1 MQKLLSL
8 PPNLVGC
15 FHDITQL
22 PKDEWFCTSDPAG
35 RKLGSGGGT
44 AWLLSEAYRAAHA
57 AAQPFGEWLSA
68 DRRILIHAGGQS
80 RRLPAYAPQ
89 GKALMPIPV
98 FRWERGQRLS
108 QTLLS
113 LQCPLFEQ
121 IMQAAPPSLH
131 TLVASGDVYIRAT
144 KPLQAVPEA
153 DVVCYGLWLDSGIA
167 KDHGVFVA
175 SRREPS
181 RLRCMLQKP
190 SVKTLGELQ
199 RDYLYLT
206 DIGLWLLSDR
216 AVSVLMSRATGKDGA
231 IGNYDLYGTF
241 GCALGSHPTVA
252 DSEINGLSVAVLP
265 LPGGEF
271 YHFGTSHE
279 IISSMLAIQN
289 CVNDQRE
296 LLHHDLKPHAAMFVQ
311 NAITKVGITAD
322 NRNLWVEN
330 SYIPETWRLAHDNII
345 TGVPRNDWSI
355 SLRPGTCIDIVP
367 IGAAAWAV
375 RPYGYSDTFR
385 GGIAS
390 GSTLYL
396 GVPFTQWAAER
407 GISTHTIAG
416 ADDLQSARIFPVVS
430 NLADAEAVLRWMT
443 SEPSLKR
450 GRELWEKARRMS
462 ADELAAEANLP
473 RLARQRREFRAEC
486 WPALARNHRHSVF
499 YQIDLEDAAQEF
511 AANGIS
517 EPDPLPRETPLLT
530 RIHDAMFRS
539 ELRRLNG
546 LGGQEQEDGAFAMLR
561 EGITARAREQRQS
574 PRMDIYPDQIVWARS
589 PVRIDLAGGWSDT
602 PPYCLME
609 GGQVVNVAINLNG
622 QQPLQC
628 FVKPSAEPR
637 IVLRSI
643 DMGASE
649 VVETYGQLAAFT
661 RVRSPFS
668 IPKAALALAGFLP
681 QFSEERF
688 ASLRQQLESF
698 GYGIEVS
705 TLSAIPAGSGLGT
718 SSVLAA
724 TVLAAVANFCGLKWD
739 KETIG
744 DKTLAL
750 EQMITTGG
758 GWQDQYGGVFQG
770 VKMLTTDAGFT
781 QTPRVRWLPTD
792 LFTLEEY
799 SPCHLLYY
807 TGLTRTAKGILAQI
821 VRRMFLNQGGEIAL
835 LRQMKLHAMEM
846 YDAIQTEN
854 FALMGRLVGKTWRQN
869 QLLDSG
875 TNPPEVERITRLVAD
890 YCLGYKLPGAGGGG
904 YLYMVAKDPKA
915 AGRIREILAANRSNA
930 NERFVDMR
938 LSAHGLQVSRS

>member
-15 FHDITQL
+15 FHNITKL
-22 PKDEWFCTSDPAG
+22 PKDEWFCTSDPADA
-35 RKLGSGGGT
+35 KLGSGGGT
-44 AWLLSEAYRAAHA
+44 AWLLHEAHSAAHT
-57 AAQPFGEWLSA
+57 AQPFSEWLAA
-68 DRRILIHAGGQS
+68 DKRILIHAGGQS

-108 QTLLS
+108 QDLLS

-121 IMQAAPPSLH
+121 IVQAAPPSLH

-144 KPLQAVPEA
+144 KPLQPVPEV
-153 DVVCYGLWLDSGIA
+153 DVVCYGLWLDSDIA

-181 RLRCMLQKP
+181 KLHCMLQKP

-216 AVSVLMSRATGKDGA
+216 AVSVLMERATTKSGT

-241 GCALGSHPTVA
+241 GCALGSHPTIA
-252 DSEINGLSVAVLP
+252 DEEINSLSVAVLP

-311 NAITKVGITAD
+311 NAITKTEITAD
-322 NRNLWVEN
+322 NHNLWIEN
-330 SYIPETWRLAHDNII
+330 AYVPATWRLAHENII
-345 TGVPRNDWSI
+345 TGVPRNNWSVD
-355 SLRPGTCIDIVP
+355 LKPGICIDLVP
-367 IGAAAWAV
+367 IGAEQWAV

-385 GGIAS
+385 GAIAND
-390 GSTLYL
+390 STLYL
-396 GVPFTQWAAER
+396 GKPFKLWTEER
-407 GISTHTIAG
+407 GISMDSIAG
-416 ADDLQSARIFPVVS
+416 ADDLQAAQIFPVVS
-430 NLADAEAVLRWMT
+430 DLADAEAVLHWMT
-443 SEPSLKR
+443 DEPSLKR
-450 GRELWEKARRMS
+450 GRELWEKASKMS
-462 ADELAAEANLP
+462 ADELSAKANLR
-473 RLARQRREFRAEC
+473 RLVSQRREFRAEC
-486 WPALARNHRHSVF
+486 WPALAKNHRHSVF

-511 AANGIS
+511 AAHNIAD
-517 EPDPLPRETPLLT
+517 PTPLPGDTPLLT

-539 ELRRLNG
+539 ELHRLKNSD
-546 LGGQEQEDGAFAMLR
+546 GQEQEAAAFAMLR
-561 EGITARAREQRQS
+561 EGITARARERRQS
-574 PRMDIYPDQIVWARS
+574 PCMDIFPDQIVWARS

-609 GGQVVNVAINLNG
+609 GGQVVNMAINLNG

-649 VVETYGQLAAFT
+649 VVETYEQLAAFT

-681 QFSEERF
+681 QFSAERF
-688 ASLRQQLESF
+688 ASLRRQLESF
-698 GYGIEVS
+698 GHGIEVS

-744 DKTLAL
+744 DKTLVL

-799 SPCHLLYY
+799 SACHLLYY

-821 VRRMFLNQGGEIAL
+821 VRRMFLNQGDEIAL

-854 FALMGRLVGKTWRQN
+854 FTLMGRLVGKTWQQN
-869 QLLDSG
+869 QRLDSG
-875 TNPPEVERITRLVAD
+875 TNPPEVERITNLVND

-904 YLYMVAKDPKA
+904 YLYMVAKDPEA
-915 AGRIREILAANRSNA
+915 ANRIREVLAANRSNA

>member
-44 AWLLSEAYRAAHA
+44 AWLLSEAYRAART
-57 AAQPFGEWLSA
+57 AQPFGEWLA
-68 DRRILIHAGGQS
+68 AGKRILIHAGGQS

-181 RLRCMLQKP
+181 KLRCMLQKP

-216 AVSVLMSRATGKDGA
+216 AVSVLMSRATDKDGD

-241 GCALGSHPTVA
+241 GCALGSHPAVR
-252 DSEINGLSVAVLP
+252 DEVVNSLSVAVLP

-289 CVNDQRE
+289 RVSDQRE

-311 NAITKVGITAD
+311 NAVTKAAITAE
-322 NRNLWVEN
+322 NRNLWIEN
-330 SYIPETWRLAHDNII
+330 SYIPETWRLAHENII
-345 TGVPRNDWSI
+345 TGVPRNGWSI
-355 SLRPGTCIDIVP
+355 SLGPGTCIDIVP
-367 IGAAAWAV
+367 IGTGEWAV

-385 GGIAS
+385 GSIAS

-396 GVPFTQWAAER
+396 GAPFAQWAAER
-407 GISTHTIAG
+407 GISPDSVAG
-416 ADDLQSARIFPVVS
+416 AGDLQTARIFPVTP
-430 NLADAEAVLRWMT
+430 NLADAEILLRWMT
-443 SEPSLKR
+443 NEPSLER

-462 ADELAAEANLP
+462 ADELGAEANLP
-473 RLARQRREFRAEC
+473 RLARQRRELRAEC
-486 WPALARNHRHSVF
+486 WPALARNYRHSVF
-499 YQIDLEDAAQEF
+499 YQIDLEDAAREF
-511 AANGIS
+511 AAGGIA
-517 EPDPLPRETPLLT
+517 EPAPLPVETPLLT
-530 RIHDAMFRS
+530 RAHDAMFRS
-539 ELRRLNG
+539 ELRRLENS
-546 LGGQEQEDGAFAMLR
+546 GGREQEAEAFAMLR
-561 EGITARAREQRQS
+561 EGITARARKQRQS
-574 PRMDIYPDQIVWARS
+574 PRMDIFPDQIVWARA

-609 GGQVVNVAINLNG
+609 GGQVVNIAINLNG

-628 FVKPSAEPR
+628 FVKPCAEPH

-649 VVETYGQLAAFT
+649 AVETYEQLAAFT

-698 GYGIEVS
+698 GHGIEVS

-724 TVLAAVANFCGLKWD
+724 TVLAAVANFCGLRWD
-739 KETIG
+739 RETIG

-835 LRQMKLHAMEM
+835 LRQMKLHAMAM
-846 YDAIQTEN
+846 YDAIQTED
-854 FALMGRLVGKTWRQN
+854 FPLMGRLVGKTWRQN

-875 TNPPEVERITRLVAD
+875 TNPPGVERITRLVSD

-904 YLYMVAKDPKA
+904 YLYMVAKDPGA